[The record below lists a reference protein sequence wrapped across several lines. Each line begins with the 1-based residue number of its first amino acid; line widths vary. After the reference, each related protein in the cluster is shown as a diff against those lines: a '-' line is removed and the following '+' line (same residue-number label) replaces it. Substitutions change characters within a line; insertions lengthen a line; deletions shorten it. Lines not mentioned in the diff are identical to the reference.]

1 MTRLV
6 VLAAIA
12 WRNVLAHQVKSAIVG
27 SLLFFGTVIVV
38 MGTSLV
44 SSIESAMAKSI
55 TSSLAGDVQV
65 FDKTA
70 KDQLSLFGFGGG
82 GEDIGEIPDFPKLRD
97 SLLAVP
103 EVRAVVPMGSVNTI
117 VFGATE
123 LDQALDKLRLA
134 SARVTAAEAKA
145 RADAEADA
153 ASRGPFGPAEGA
165 ETWRL
170 QLRRTAPEQLAPHER
185 PDAARWA
192 VDTTERDQLFEQVN
206 AIAHQLEDDQKA
218 AFEIA
223 FDKAKA
229 QTDLDALIRV
239 QTPEFAN
246 EFAADPNAALDW
258 LDRTIAPLASDGK
271 MMYLRLL
278 GTEMTSYTQNFDR
291 FRIVDGQ
298 NIPEGQRGFLIAKY
312 GYEKFVKNKVAREL
326 DDMKTKRD
334 EDGLRFA
341 TDKALSDQA
350 GRCSRQYARILFM
363 LAPHDAADL
372 KPILQAE
379 LGSDEAD
386 LSKLLQAFLTV
397 DDTTFDARYAFFYK
411 EIATRIRLYDVGIGD
426 TMTLR
431 SYTRSGY
438 MRSVNVKL
446 WGTFEFTGLE
456 SSQLAGVYNLADL
469 VTFRQLYGKMS
480 ESQLAELDTVRK
492 AAGIQEV
499 TRENAEDALFGGSSE
514 PLVTESTTT
523 QAFDEFAGMDMTAAT
538 RAAAQ
543 LDEKVYTQADM
554 ENGVVLNAA
563 VLLQEGASLPDA
575 MRHIEEASAAAGVPV
590 QAIDWQAA
598 SGIVGQLLLV
608 IKGVLVIA
616 ILVIFLVALFI
627 INNSMM
633 MATMERTAEI
643 GTMRAIGAQRSQV
656 LILFLLETLVLA
668 AVASGLGA
676 GASIGMITWLGTVGI
691 KAPSAQAMFIF
702 GGPKLFPTWTW
713 FNVAFGVGSVS
724 LISLLSTFYPA
735 LMAARVQPVVA
746 MNPKE

>member
-1 MTRLV
+1 MTRLA

-12 WRNVLAHQVKSAIVG
+12 WRNVLAHRVKSAIVG
-27 SLLFFGTVIVV
+27 SLLFFGTLIVV

-44 SSIESAMAKSI
+44 SSIESAMARSI

-65 FDKTA
+65 YDKTA
-70 KDQLSLFGFGGG
+70 KDQLSLFGFGSG

-97 SLLAVP
+97 ALLALP
-103 EVRAVVPMGSVNTI
+103 EVRAVVPMGSVNTLL
-117 VFGATE
+117 FGATE
-123 LDQALDKLRLA
+123 LDQTLDKLRENVRQNGLI
-134 SARVTAAEAKA
+134 
-145 RADAEADA
+145 ADPD
-153 ASRGPFGPAEGA
+153 RG
-165 ETWRL
+165 
-170 QLRRTAPEQLAPHER
+170 QLL
-185 PDAARWA
+185 
-192 VDTTERDQLFEQVN
+192 EQVN

-229 QTDLDALIRV
+229 QTDLDALTRV
-239 QTPEFAN
+239 QTPAFAA
-246 EFAADPNAALDW
+246 EFAADPNATLDW

-298 NIPEGQRGFLIAKY
+298 NIPDGQRGFLIAKY

-372 KPILQAE
+372 KPVLQAE
-379 LGSDEAD
+379 LGSTEPD
-386 LSKLLQAFLTV
+386 LAKLLQAFLTV
-397 DDTTFDARYAFFYK
+397 DDSNFDARYAFFYK
-411 EIATRIRLYDVGIGD
+411 EIAARIRLYDVGIGD

-431 SYTRSGY
+431 AYTRSGY

-499 TRENAEDALFGGSSE
+499 TRENAEDALFGGSTE
-514 PLVTESTTT
+514 ALVTESTTT
-523 QAFDEFAGMDMTAAT
+523 QAFDEFAGMDMTAAS
-538 RAAAQ
+538 RAATM
-543 LDEKVYTQADM
+543 LDEKVYTPADM

-563 VLLQEGASLPDA
+563 VLLKEGASLPDA
-575 MRHIEEASAAAGVPV
+575 MRRIEEASAAAGTPV
-590 QAIDWQAA
+590 KALDWQTA

-656 LILFLLETLVLA
+656 LVLFLLETLVLA

-676 GASIGMITWLGTVGI
+676 GASIGMITWLGEVGI

-702 GGPKLFPTWTW
+702 GGPKLYPTWTW

-724 LISLLSTFYPA
+724 VISLLSTFYPA
-735 LMAARVQPVVA
+735 MMAARVQPVVA

>member
-1 MTRLV
+1 MTPLA

-12 WRNVLAHQVKSAIVG
+12 WRNVLAHRVKSAIVG

-44 SSIESAMAKSI
+44 SSIESAMAKSV

-65 FDKTA
+65 YDKTA
-70 KDQLSLFGFGGG
+70 KDQLSLFSFGGG

-97 SLLAVP
+97 ALLALP
-103 EVRAVVPMGSVNTI
+103 EVRAVVPMGSVNTLL
-117 VFGATE
+117 FGATE
-123 LDQALDKLRLA
+123 LDQTLDKLRENVRQNGLI
-134 SARVTAAEAKA
+134 
-145 RADAEADA
+145 ADTD
-153 ASRGPFGPAEGA
+153 RG
-165 ETWRL
+165 
-170 QLRRTAPEQLAPHER
+170 QLL
-185 PDAARWA
+185 
-192 VDTTERDQLFEQVN
+192 EQVN

-223 FDKAKA
+223 FDKVKA
-229 QTDLDALIRV
+229 QTDLDALTHV
-239 QTPEFAN
+239 QTPAFAA
-246 EFAADPNAALDW
+246 EFAADPNASLDW

-298 NIPEGQRGFLIAKY
+298 NIPDGQRGFLIAKY

-341 TDKALSDQA
+341 TDQALSDQA

-379 LGSDEAD
+379 LGSKEPD
-386 LSKLLQAFLTV
+386 LAKLLQAFLTV
-397 DDTTFDARYAFFYK
+397 DDTNFDARYAFFYK

-431 SYTRSGY
+431 AYTRSGY

-499 TRENAEDALFGGSSE
+499 TRENAEDALFGGSTDA
-514 PLVTESTTT
+514 LVTESTTT

-538 RAAAQ
+538 RAATM
-543 LDEKVYTQADM
+543 LDEKVYTPADM

-563 VLLQEGASLPDA
+563 VLLQEGASLPEA
-575 MRHIEEASAAAGVPV
+575 MRRIEDASAAAGAPV
-590 QAIDWQAA
+590 KALDWQTA

-676 GASIGMITWLGTVGI
+676 GASIGMIAWLGEVGI

-702 GGPKLFPTWTW
+702 GGPKLYPTWTW

>member
-1 MTRLV
+1 MTRLA

-12 WRNVLAHQVKSAIVG
+12 WRNVLAHRLKSSIVG
-27 SLLFFGTVIVV
+27 ALLAAGTFIVI

-44 SSIESAMAKSI
+44 SSIEGAMARSI
-55 TSSLAGDVQV
+55 TGSLAGDIQV
-65 FDKTA
+65 YDKTA
-70 KDQLSLFGFGGG
+70 KDQLALFGFGGG

-97 SLLAVP
+97 ALVTVP
-103 EVRAVVPMGSVNTI
+103 EVRAVVPMGSVNTMLY
-117 VFGATE
+117 GATE
-123 LDQALDKLRLA
+123 LDQTLDKLRDNVRANGLA
-134 SARVTAAEAKA
+134 
-145 RADAEADA
+145 ADPD
-153 ASRGPFGPAEGA
+153 R
-165 ETWRL
+165 
-170 QLRRTAPEQLAPHER
+170 EQL
-185 PDAARWA
+185 
-192 VDTTERDQLFEQVN
+192 LGQVN
-206 AIAHQLEDDQKA
+206 AITHQLQDDQKA
-218 AFEIA
+218 AFEIVS
-223 FDKAKA
+223 DKVKA
-229 QTDLDALIRV
+229 QNDLDALTRV
-239 QTPEFAN
+239 QTPEFAA
-246 EFAADPNAALDW
+246 EFAADPTASLDW
-258 LDRTIAPLASDGK
+258 LDKNIAPLASDGK

-278 GTEMTSYTQNFDR
+278 GTDMMSFTREFSR

-298 NIPEGQRGFLIAKY
+298 NIPEGKRGFLIAKY

-326 DDMKTKRD
+326 DDMRNKRND
-334 EDGLRFA
+334 DGLRFA

-363 LAPHDAADL
+363 LSPHDGAEL
-372 KPILQAE
+372 RPILQKE
-379 LGSDEAD
+379 LGSQEPD
-386 LSKLLQAFLTV
+386 LGKLIQTFLTV
-397 DDTTFDARYAFFYK
+397 DDTNFDARYDFFYK

-431 SYTRSGY
+431 AYTRSGY

-480 ESQLAELDTVRK
+480 DSQVAELDTVRK
-492 AAGIQEV
+492 AVAVKDV
-499 TRENAEDALFGGSSE
+499 TRENAEDALFGGGSDA
-514 PLVTESTTT
+514 LVTESTTT

-538 RAAAQ
+538 RAAAA

-563 VLLQEGASLPDA
+563 VLLKEGASLKDA
-575 MRHIEEASAAAGVPV
+575 MKHIEDASAAAGEPV
-590 QAIDWQAA
+590 KALDWQTA

-633 MATMERTAEI
+633 MATLERTAEI
-643 GTMRAIGAQRSQV
+643 GTMRAIGAQRGQV
-656 LILFLLETLVLA
+656 LLLFLLETLALA
-668 AVASGLGA
+668 AVASSLGA
-676 GASIGMITWLGTVGI
+676 VTSVGMITWLGTVGI

-702 GGPKLFPTWTW
+702 GGPKLYPTWSW
-713 FNVAFGVGSVS
+713 LNVVLGMGSVS
-724 LISLLSTFYPA
+724 VISLVSTFYPA